1 MPRIPA
7 SLSSLDQVA
16 DYVLALAERAGL
28 SSGLAER
35 LRLAADELATN
46 IVVHGYGEAGGAFAV
61 EGGMDGESVWIRF
74 EDDARPFDPRAGY
87 RRPEYGLPF
96 AQRRIGG
103 LGVYLA
109 LTAVDGFTYRRVAGR
124 NISTLRI
131 LRDGA
136 HHNDQ
141 RSRAG

>member
-1 MPRIPA
+1 MPRISA
-7 SLSSLDQVA
+7 SLDSLDQVA
-16 DYVLALAERAGL
+16 GYVLTLAERAGL
-28 SSGLAER
+28 PSCLTDR

-46 IVVHGYGEAGGAFAV
+46 IVVHGYGEAGGEFAV
-61 EGGMDGESVWIRF
+61 EGGMDGDSVWVRF
-74 EDDARPFDPRAGY
+74 EDDARPFDPRAGL
-87 RRPEYGLPF
+87 RCPEYGVPF
-96 AQRRIGG
+96 GQRRIGG

-136 HHNDQ
+136 HEKDQ
-141 RSRAG
+141 RTCAG